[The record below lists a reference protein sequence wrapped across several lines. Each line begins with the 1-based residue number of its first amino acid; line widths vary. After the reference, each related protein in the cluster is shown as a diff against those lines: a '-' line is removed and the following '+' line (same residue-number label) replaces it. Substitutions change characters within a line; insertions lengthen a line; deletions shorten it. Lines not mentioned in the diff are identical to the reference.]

1 MTSGGPA
8 AKAFGDV
15 LSPGAECM
23 CAKHSVVLQGYGTDG
38 VTLTAKTEYKPKYSM
53 ALAQSIEDTCRLSD
67 QEGQPQSENK
77 SWSWTEK
84 LHALNHSD
92 LEHEMAL
99 SSMEIPS
106 PDAPITYGLSKSELI
121 ELHSSAHHERRNLD
135 RDTDIW
141 LSDSEGVPLS
151 SEREHL
157 FRVADTGNEICNI
170 KTLDEAKASKFWPL
184 MKEAMEEE
192 IHGKMVNA
200 S

>member
-1 MTSGGPA
+1 M
-8 AKAFGDV
+8 
-15 LSPGAECM
+15 
-23 CAKHSVVLQGYGTDG
+23 
-38 VTLTAKTEYKPKYSM
+38 
-53 ALAQSIEDTCRLSD
+53 
-67 QEGQPQSENK
+67 
-77 SWSWTEK
+77 SWTEK

-184 MKEAMEEE
+184 TVYERSNGGRDPREDGERELGAGAATP
-192 IHGKMVNA
+192 H
-200 S
+200 